1 MMHRKY
7 VIGVFVVLL
16 FGGLCFLG
24 MRGSLQSDPLKVR
37 HAYFCASPFY
47 NRLGINPTF
56 NIIKSVDEKQQ
67 PLPPLLRD
75 VTCGEALEYVQ
86 HSLHYTPLSKPMRR
100 EVVGKDTL
108 KKRNVVLI
116 MMESMAYHNMERTF
130 HGEPLTPYLCS
141 LRDSAI
147 MFSRCY
153 STGVHTNNGLT
164 GTLFGYLPRFAQTTM
179 PAQAVQYAGLPS
191 VLQENGYNTI
201 AFVTGN
207 PCYDNMS
214 TAFFANGIE
223 QVYSECDFPK
233 EKRVNNF
240 GVDDQYLFDWGI
252 NHLNNRQD
260 TAPFFA
266 LFLTVSNHGP
276 VVVPDRYYLTGMSAE
291 EAGVRFADDAL
302 RSFMQRAEQT
312 EWGKD
317 AIYLLIGDH
326 GAPDKNNS
334 YDMCISHNH
343 IACFLK
349 TDLLP
354 MPQHFRQV
362 CSQTDMAPTILALM
376 GIPYVNTGMGIDVF
390 DLKRDYVMCVNND
403 HLGVVSDSLLYC
415 YNTTTNTDYLYD
427 LRTQLECD
435 NPRQKEQMRLFGQ
448 NMMWVNISAVDSLWI
463 H

>member
-1 MMHRKY
+1 MRRKY
-7 VIGVFVVLL
+7 IIGILVILL
-16 FGGLCFLG
+16 LGGLCFLG
-24 MRGSLQSDPLKVR
+24 MRGSVQSDPLKLR

-56 NIIKSVDEKQQ
+56 NILKSVDEKQQ
-67 PLPPLLRD
+67 PLPPLLCD
-75 VTCGEALEYVQ
+75 VTCSNALGYVQ
-86 HSLHYTPLSKPMRR
+86 HYLHYTPQSKPMRR
-100 EVVGKDTL
+100 EVVGKDTVN
-108 KKRNVVLI
+108 KRNVVLI
-116 MMESMAYHNMERTF
+116 LMESMAYHNLDRTF
-130 HGEPLTPYLCS
+130 QGEPLTPYLRS

-147 MFSRCY
+147 TFSRCY

-179 PAQAVQYAGLPS
+179 PAQAVRYAGLPS
-191 VLQENGYNTI
+191 VLHDAGYSTM
-201 AFVTGN
+201 AFITGN

-214 TAFFANGIE
+214 TAFLANGINE
-223 QVYSECDFPK
+223 IYSECDFPK

-260 TAPFFA
+260 TTPFFA

-302 RSFMQRAEQT
+302 QSFMQRAEQT

-349 TDLLP
+349 TDLVP
-354 MPQHFRQV
+354 MPQQFNQV
-362 CSQTDMAPTILALM
+362 CSQTDMAPTILSLM
-376 GIPYVNTGMGIDVF
+376 GLPYVNTGMGNDVF
-390 DLKRDYVMCVNND
+390 ALKKDYVLCVNND
-403 HLGVVSDSLLYC
+403 HLGVVSDSLFYC
-415 YNTTTNTDYLYD
+415 YNTTTDTDYLYD
-427 LRTQLECD
+427 LRTHSELHD
-435 NPRQKEQMRLFGQ
+435 PNQKEQMRLFGQ
-448 NMMWVNISAVDSLWI
+448 DMMWVNISAVDSLWI
-463 H
+463 Y